1 MHDVYS
7 FLTSL
12 VRPYTLCVLLTAAG
26 LAYAWW
32 RCPAARRRLLLAAVP
47 LAALILLSL
56 PPLAH
61 LELGSLEWAYPPL
74 RQPPAHLE
82 ALVILSGGIG
92 PADATRPEAEPGKD
106 TLGRCLCGLALYRKV
121 GGCLVVVSGGP
132 ISDRPSD
139 PSCAEVMRDFLICEG
154 VRKEDV
160 LLEGQSQTTYE
171 NAVES
176 AKLLE
181 ARGVRRVVLVTD
193 AAHMF
198 RAERCFRRQ
207 GLGVVPAACN
217 HQATE
222 FRWSARAF
230 VPAVHAVSHSEYVF
244 HEWLGTFWYWCR
256 GRL

>member
-1 MHDVYS
+1 MHDMYF

-12 VRPYTLCVLLTAAG
+12 FRPYPVCLLLTAAG
-26 LAYAWW
+26 LAHAWW
-32 RCPAARRRLLLAAVP
+32 RCPAARRRLWWAVVP
-47 LAALILLSL
+47 LAVLILLSL
-56 PPLAH
+56 PALAH

-74 RQPPAHLE
+74 RQPPAHVE
-82 ALVILSGGIG
+82 ALVILSGGMR
-92 PADATRPEAEPGKD
+92 PADATRLEAEPGED
-106 TLGRCLCGLALYRKV
+106 TLDRCLSGLALYRKV
-121 GGCLVVVSGGP
+121 GGCLVVVTGGRA
-132 ISDRPSD
+132 SDRPSD
-139 PSCAEVMRDFLICEG
+139 PSCAELMRDFLVGEG

-160 LLEGQSQTTYE
+160 ITEGRAMTTYE

-181 ARGVRRVVLVTD
+181 GRGVRRVVLVTD

-207 GLGVVPAACN
+207 GLDVVPAPCN